1 MPSDDVP
8 AQLETLF
15 EQLITQQ
22 RQRVATLARR
32 LNPRL
37 TDDDLL
43 SPVDVPELA
52 QSPEW
57 NYEDGVLHGFLAAQM
72 AIRQTLRRP

>member
-1 MPSDDVP
+1 MQPEDV
-8 AQLETLF
+8 AVELETLF

-22 RQRVATLARR
+22 RRRVADLARR
-32 LNPRL
+32 LNARL

-43 SPVDVPELA
+43 SPADVPELA

-72 AIRQTLRRP
+72 AVRQKLRR

>member
-1 MPSDDVP
+1 MQPDDI
-8 AQLETLF
+8 AAKLETLF

-22 RQRVATLARR
+22 RRRVADLARR
-32 LNPRL
+32 LNARL

-43 SPVDVPELA
+43 SPADVPELA

-72 AIRQTLRRP
+72 AVRQKLHR